1 MMKKYTFLLIAMLLC
16 STAVFNF
23 TASTAPRIDV
33 MVVLDSKNMEFNP
46 RAFLANGTTMVPFRQ
61 LFEELGA
68 TVSYDEK
75 NAVYKCY

>member
-1 MMKKYTFLLIAMLLC
+1 
-16 STAVFNF
+16 
-23 TASTAPRIDV
+23 
-33 MVVLDSKNMEFNP
+33 MEFNP